1 MSTTRTR
8 LCQSA
13 ADLPCRSRFCASSP
27 RRALDCSG
35 GPEWWRLPCVAC
47 VCTGWRVQGIQQ
59 RDGGGVAHQSDLY
72 ASSALLYTLPSFFQS
87 LLVILFAF
95 LLLGVTAQHMVH
107 RHTDTTENRETN
119 TQPHNTRVTT
129 RRSTNI
135 PRSCATSRTDLDTLG
150 HVVTHE
156 QNDRHKTTEMAR
168 SRKDHSLPA
177 ATDRV
182 REVRG
187 CLAPCNYHRA
197 HTERATLRT
206 PRYRKRTSCSS

>member
-1 MSTTRTR
+1 MRGMRVHRMEGARHSATRWRGGCAPER
-8 LCQSA
+8 L
-13 ADLPCRSRFCASSP
+13 
-27 RRALDCSG
+27 
-35 GPEWWRLPCVAC
+35 V
-47 VCTGWRVQGIQQ
+47 RVFRIII
-59 RDGGGVAHQSDLY
+59 Y
-72 ASSALLYTLPSFFQS
+72 TALLFQS

-177 ATDRV
+177 ATAGSLYCGR
-182 REVRG
+182 
-187 CLAPCNYHRA
+187 RA
-197 HTERATLRT
+197 RWGIGEF
-206 PRYRKRTSCSS
+206 SV